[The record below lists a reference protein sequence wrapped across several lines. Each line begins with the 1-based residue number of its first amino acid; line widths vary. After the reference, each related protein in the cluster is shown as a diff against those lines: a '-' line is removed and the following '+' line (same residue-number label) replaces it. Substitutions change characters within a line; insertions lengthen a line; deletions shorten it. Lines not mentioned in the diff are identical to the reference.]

1 MGRLSR
7 NGEGRPMIF
16 GLLFEE
22 QRPQAVLA
30 LMQNP
35 DDDYPIIV
43 FQVKDAVIFAHKVSV
58 FRMNRQQRV
67 QRTTTPGELFEELD
81 ALFETGDN
89 MLGSARIAQFIPN
102 VVANGYY
109 VALRFFGKCHLRHTQ
124 PSFGSCFS
132 SSSPANA
139 SSMVKRPSVRM
150 DSTPL
155 ASSASSFTVA

>member
-1 MGRLSR
+1 
-7 NGEGRPMIF
+7 MIF

-35 DDDYPIIV
+35 DDDYPLIV
-43 FQVKDAVIFAHKVSV
+43 FQIKDAVIFAHKVSV

-67 QRTTTPGELFEELD
+67 QRTTTPGELFEGLD

-102 VVANGYY
+102 V
-109 VALRFFGKCHLRHTQ
+109 
-124 PSFGSCFS
+124 
-132 SSSPANA
+132 
-139 SSMVKRPSVRM
+139 
-150 DSTPL
+150 
-155 ASSASSFTVA
+155 

>member
-16 GLLFEE
+16 GLLFKEK
-22 QRPQAVLA
+22 RPQAVLA

-35 DDDYPIIV
+35 DDDYPLIV
-43 FQVKDAVIFAHKVSV
+43 FQIKDAVIFAHKVSV

-67 QRTTTPGELFEELD
+67 QRTTTPGELFEGLD

-124 PSFGSCFS
+124 PSLGSCFS